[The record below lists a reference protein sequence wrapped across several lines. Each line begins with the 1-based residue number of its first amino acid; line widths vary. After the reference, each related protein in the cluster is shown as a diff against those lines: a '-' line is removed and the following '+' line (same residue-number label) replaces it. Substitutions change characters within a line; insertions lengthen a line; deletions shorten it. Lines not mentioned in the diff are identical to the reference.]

1 MILIDVAEAKSTESR
16 AEVTFRNVTEQLCTL
31 YLEKNERYGDS
42 FHKQFIEYGLLCPV
56 IRLSDKLERVKTLLK
71 KGYDCGD
78 ETIEDTLK
86 DLANYAIMT
95 LMEFD
100 RRCLNEKQQS

>member
-1 MILIDVAEAKSTESR
+1 MIILIDVIEDKSTELK
-16 AEVTFRNVTEQLCTL
+16 VGVVFRDVTEQLCNL
-31 YLEKNERYGDS
+31 YLEKNECYGGS

-56 IRLSDKLERVKTLLK
+56 IRLSDKLERIKTLVK

-95 LMEFD
+95 LMELD
-100 RRCLNEKQQS
+100 RRCLNEK